1 MNSHLNGIDYFL
13 PSAVLT
19 NAEIDAEF
27 PDWKIDKVAAKT
39 GILERR
45 IADSEEFTSTLAVNA
60 ARRLFASKA
69 IHPDVIEYLIVCTQT
84 PDYFL
89 PTTACLVQDELG
101 LRTEI
106 GAVDVNLGCSG
117 YIYSLGLAKGLIE
130 SGQVANVLVITA
142 ETHSKLANP
151 SDKSTRPIFGDAA
164 TATLVTGGAGSSQ
177 LSGFT
182 YGTDGR
188 GGPSLVIPNG
198 GLRPGASYSP
208 RSPVSVRGLET
219 NGYDMY
225 MDGMEIFNFTLRV
238 VPDCVAQVLDRTG
251 LALEEIDYFVFHQA
265 NGYLIEHLRK
275 KLGIDKSKFAIEIA
289 DVGNTGSS
297 TIPIALARASAGEK
311 IRKGSKIMILG
322 FGVGL
327 SWGGAVIEWS

>member
-1 MNSHLNGIDYFL
+1 MSAHLRGIEYYL
-13 PSAVLT
+13 PSKVVT

-27 PDWKIDKVAAKT
+27 PDWKIDRVAAKT
-39 GILERR
+39 GIMTRHV
-45 IADSEEFTSTLAVNA
+45 AGPEEFTSTLAVNA
-60 ARRLFASKA
+60 ARNLFTSQGVDPKS
-69 IHPDVIEYLIVCTQT
+69 IDYLILCTQT
-84 PDYFL
+84 PDFFL
-89 PTTACLVQDELG
+89 PTTACLVQDSLG

-117 YIYSLGLAKGLIE
+117 YIYSLGMAKGLIE
-130 SGQVANVLVITA
+130 SNQVKNALVITA

-151 SDKSTRPIFGDAA
+151 TDKSTRPIFGDAA
-164 TATLVTGGAGSSQ
+164 TATLVGGDMPSSR
-177 LSGFT
+177 LTGFT
-182 YGTDGR
+182 YGSDGL

-198 GLRPGASYSP
+198 SLRRGDQYSP
-208 RSPVSVRGLET
+208 RSNAATRGLET

-238 VPDCVAQVLDRTG
+238 VPDCVAQILDRTG
-251 LALEEIDYFVFHQA
+251 LTLDQIDYFVFHQA

-275 KLGIDKSKFAIEIA
+275 KLGIDESKFAVELS

-297 TIPIALARASAGEK
+297 TIPIALARAQSEGK
-311 IRKGSKIMILG
+311 IREGSRIMILG